1 LAWQI
6 EFGREAKRDFAK
18 LDKPMQ
24 RRIFEYLHERI
35 AAADDARSF
44 GKALRHSLSGL
55 WCYRIGDYRVVCE
68 IEEAKLTVLV
78 VQIGHRSVVY
88 E

>member
-1 LAWQI
+1 MAWQI
-6 EFGREAKRDFAK
+6 EFGREGKRDFAK
-18 LDKPMQ
+18 LDTPMQ
-24 RRIFEYLHERI
+24 RRIYEYLNERI
-35 AAADDARSF
+35 AVADDVRHF

-55 WCYRIGDYRVVCE
+55 WCYRVGDYRVVCE
-68 IEEAKLTVLV
+68 IEDDRLLVLV

>member
-6 EFGREAKRDFAK
+6 EFGREGKRDFAK
-18 LDKPMQ
+18 LDKQIQ
-24 RRIFEYLHERI
+24 RRIYEYLYERI
-35 AAADDARSF
+35 ATADDARSF
-44 GKALRHSLSGL
+44 GKWLRHSLSGL
-55 WCYRIGDYRVVCE
+55 WCYWVGDYRVVCE
-68 IEEAKLTVLV
+68 IEEDRLTVLV